1 MKGKNP
7 KSLLTWRHCWVFGS
21 QRCSP
26 SLAPAALKPTQ
37 PSKNLT
43 SQIFPRNPKGFK
55 PLHTTASHPW
65 KGFVFILIQ
74 QFSLFPRLHFQI
86 QALPS
91 LPFPL
96 LNPSAGTTPDKTGIK
111 GSGSRFKNLSK
122 VISFPLVIE
131 LWNSLS
137 GDVLAARN
145 TCGFKA
151 GLEKLTEDRS
161 TGGC

>member
-1 MKGKNP
+1 M
-7 KSLLTWRHCWVFGS
+7 
-21 QRCSP
+21 
-26 SLAPAALKPTQ
+26 APAALKPTQ

-43 SQIFPRNPKGFK
+43 SPILPRYPTGFK

-65 KGFVFILIQ
+65 KGFVSVLIY
-74 QFSLFPRLHFQI
+74 QFSLFPRLHSKTQT
-86 QALPS
+86 LSS

-96 LNPSAGTTPDKTGIK
+96 LNSSPGTTPDKTGIK

-122 VISFPLVIE
+122 VISFPLVIK

-145 TCGFKA
+145 TYGFKA

>member
-1 MKGKNP
+1 M
-7 KSLLTWRHCWVFGS
+7 
-21 QRCSP
+21 
-26 SLAPAALKPTQ
+26 APTALKPTQ
-37 PSKNLT
+37 PRKNLT
-43 SQIFPRNPKGFK
+43 SQILPRYPTGFK

-65 KGFVFILIQ
+65 KGFAFILIK
-74 QFSLFPRLHFQI
+74 QFSLFPRLHSHI

-91 LPFPL
+91 LSFRL
-96 LNPSAGTTPDKTGIK
+96 LNPFPGTTPDKTGIK
-111 GSGSRFKNLSK
+111 GSGSRFKDLSK
-122 VISFPLVIE
+122 VISFLLVIK

-151 GLEKLTEDRS
+151 GLEKLTEDRC